1 MLGTRLSGTDDVRF
15 IQELRD
21 AVGDAIH
28 RLRGLLAGLQ
38 SMELGRQ
45 SLTDAV
51 ATQLE
56 AITTDHQIEATLHSD
71 VANEPEPTTRTA
83 LYRTTQEV
91 LTNVRKHSS
100 ATRVDV
106 RIHEDSDGYRV
117 VVRDDGR
124 GFSVPE
130 AMRVRPGHIGLPSVR
145 ARLEMLGGSLDLD
158 SSPGAGATVQLR
170 VPRTTEDDG

>member
-1 MLGTRLSGTDDVRF
+1 
-15 IQELRD
+15 
-21 AVGDAIH
+21 
-28 RLRGLLAGLQ
+28 
-38 SMELGRQ
+38 MELGRQ

-51 ATQLE
+51 AMQLE
-56 AITTDHQIEATLHSD
+56 TISSDRPIEATLQSEI
-71 VANEPEPTTRTA
+71 ATEPELMTRTA

-91 LTNVRKHSS
+91 LTNVRKHSG

-106 RIHEDSDGYRV
+106 RILEDPDGYRV

-145 ARLEMLGGSLDLD
+145 ARLEMLGGSLELE
-158 SSPGAGATVQLR
+158 SAPGAGATIRLR
-170 VPRTTEDDG
+170 VPRTPAVQ